1 MAFYK
6 DLRNTDRYPRGN
18 SKPGQAGWVA
28 QHLKALRLQLHEEIE
43 KDRRPN
49 SLIIGSWNIKHFD
62 GGRPRLPESFH
73 YIAEIIDHFDIC
85 ALQEVKNIWAV
96 ERLSNL
102 LGPNWKYFINDSSKV
117 GRGNNERMAYLYN
130 TNKVRFQNLIGELMF
145 DQRDLTGD
153 EPISRAPFFAS
164 FQAGWF
170 RFTLCGA
177 HIASKDEAGRPSR
190 AEELHLITEELAKRA
205 KSEDQV
211 YVFLGDMNT
220 DDRDHPAYKAIEKN
234 DFSIPDFP
242 PSNSTGKKYFDL
254 IAFAGPEDVS
264 RRLRNGTFNYFNS
277 VFKDD
282 EKSNYEPLSK
292 AMKGRPS
299 TENKNYWQFHED
311 SYEAI
316 RNGTTGDGYANWNS
330 EYSSWRT
337 NEMSDHLPVWI
348 ELETDYSDDYLD
360 NFIEVNET

>member
-6 DLRNTDRYPRGN
+6 NLRREYHYPVGN
-18 SKPGQAGWVA
+18 EKPGQAGWIA
-28 QHLKALRLQLHEEIE
+28 KHLKKLRTQLRNEIKANRE
-43 KDRRPN
+43 PG

-85 ALQEVKNIWAV
+85 ALQEVKNVWAV
-96 ERLSNL
+96 ERLSDL
-102 LGPNWKYFINDSSKV
+102 LGPDWEFFINDSSDV

-130 TNKVRFQNLIGELMF
+130 TTKVRFRSLIGELTF

-153 EPISRAPFFAS
+153 EPVSRTPFFAS

-170 RFTLCGA
+170 KFTLCSA

-190 AEELHLITEELAKRA
+190 AEEIGLIANELVNRA
-205 KSEDQV
+205 KKEKEV

-220 DDRDHPAYKAIEKN
+220 DDREHEAFKALEESG
-234 DFSIPDFP
+234 FSVPEFP
-242 PSNSTGKKYFDL
+242 PTNSTGKKYFDL
-254 IAFAGPEDVS
+254 IAFAGPENVS
-264 RRLRNGTFNYFNS
+264 NRLAHGVVDFRAS
-277 VFKDD
+277 VFTDA
-282 EKSNYEPLSK
+282 EKSDYEPLSK
-292 AMKGRPS
+292 AMKGRNS
-299 TENKNYWQFHED
+299 KENADYWKFHQD
-311 SYEAI
+311 SYSAVES
-316 RNGTTGDGYANWNS
+316 GELGEGYADWDG

-348 ELETDYSDDYLD
+348 ELRTDYSDEYLD
-360 NFIEVNET
+360 QFMS